1 MPLLSA
7 PRAILTVPPAPA
19 IHPHQKQHLAA
30 STMTYTAQRR
40 RLLVTAALR
49 PDEDPA
55 ALAEHLVSGILQ
67 AAGLPPLAASAGLGK
82 GPTQKPGP
90 PRSPASAPPADA
102 FSPVPTALVA
112 DTVPTDDGE
121 GWADALDEP
130 LEVRADG
137 MRETTLL
144 TYAYYAPWVQITQL
158 SAAKLAAK
166 VRDAP

>member
-1 MPLLSA
+1 M
-7 PRAILTVPPAPA
+7 
-19 IHPHQKQHLAA
+19 
-30 STMTYTAQRR
+30 
-40 RLLVTAALR
+40 
-49 PDEDPA
+49 
-55 ALAEHLVSGILQ
+55 
-67 AAGLPPLAASAGLGK
+67 
-82 GPTQKPGP
+82 
-90 PRSPASAPPADA
+90 
-102 FSPVPTALVA
+102 ALVA

>member
-1 MPLLSA
+1 M
-7 PRAILTVPPAPA
+7 
-19 IHPHQKQHLAA
+19 
-30 STMTYTAQRR
+30 
-40 RLLVTAALR
+40 
-49 PDEDPA
+49 
-55 ALAEHLVSGILQ
+55 
-67 AAGLPPLAASAGLGK
+67 
-82 GPTQKPGP
+82 
-90 PRSPASAPPADA
+90 
-102 FSPVPTALVA
+102 ALVA

-166 VRDAP
+166 VRVARSLGRALPRVAWLVLNAGFLFLLLLRICRRAVK